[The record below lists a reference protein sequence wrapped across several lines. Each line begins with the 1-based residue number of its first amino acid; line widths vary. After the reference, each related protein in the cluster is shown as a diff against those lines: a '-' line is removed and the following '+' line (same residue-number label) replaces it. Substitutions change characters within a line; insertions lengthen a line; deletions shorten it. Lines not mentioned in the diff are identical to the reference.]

1 MRLITLISTTGGA
14 GRTTLCA
21 LLGQTLARAGHD
33 VLLLDLDPANV
44 LGLALGAGG
53 RPATGLVSH
62 GETGRWAETALRTAE
77 GIHYLPFGAGSPDA
91 VQRLAG
97 RLVADPLWLHRELQR
112 IDFPDDGLVL
122 CDTPRQPSPFT
133 AAAIA
138 GADLLLDVLAT
149 DVYAYATLPAGGAAD
164 RARRSVL
171 NGYDARRH
179 LHGDLRL
186 LLVERLGATL
196 CPFPIHRDEA
206 LAEALARDRALA
218 DDAPDSQI
226 MRDIDALGRWLLD
239 ALR

>member
-1 MRLITLISTTGGA
+1 MRLIALTSATGGA

-33 VLLLDLDPANV
+33 VLLLDLDPANL

-62 GETGRWAETALRTAE
+62 GAAGRWAETALRTSD
-77 GIHYLPFGAGSPDA
+77 GIHYLPFGAGSPTA
-91 VQRLAG
+91 VQRIAEQLIAE
-97 RLVADPLWLHRELQR
+97 PLWLRNELQR
-112 IDFPDDGLVL
+112 IDFPADGLVL
-122 CDTPRQPSPFT
+122 CDTPRQPSPF
-133 AAAIA
+133 AAAAAA
-138 GADLLLDVLAT
+138 GADLQFDILAT
-149 DVYAYATLPAGGAAD
+149 DVYTYATLPAGDAAD
-164 RARRSVL
+164 HAHRCVLNSFDARRS
-171 NGYDARRH
+171 

-186 LLVERLGATL
+186 LLEERLGAML

-226 MRDIDALGRWLLD
+226 ARDVDALGRWLLD
-239 ALR
+239 VLR